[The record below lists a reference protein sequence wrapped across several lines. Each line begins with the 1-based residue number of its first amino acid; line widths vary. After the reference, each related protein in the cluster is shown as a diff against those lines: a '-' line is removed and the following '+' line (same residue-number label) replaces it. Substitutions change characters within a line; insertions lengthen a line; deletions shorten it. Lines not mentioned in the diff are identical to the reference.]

1 MVEDKTRQGASDA
14 AATAARAEPCPRP
27 PLPRSC
33 VLLGGVSLFSLALSL
48 LVHFRSAE
56 LQSRLG
62 RLEAEQRRPPPQQP
76 PQPPAWLAAH
86 QMEEAIL
93 GRVNQLLEEKLKLH
107 LTRRR
112 EPRDT
117 SLRCNCPP
125 GKEQPGQEG
134 REGGTRGHTPT
145 QPSLCPPS
153 PVFVCVCV
161 CVGVASKNVII
172 PLEFGGRFWL

>member
-1 MVEDKTRQGASDA
+1 MIEDKARQGASDA
-14 AATAARAEPCPRP
+14 AAAARGEPCPRP

-33 VLLGGVSLFSLALSL
+33 ALLGGVSLFSLALSL

-125 GKEQPGQEG
+125 
-134 REGGTRGHTPT
+134 
-145 QPSLCPPS
+145 
-153 PVFVCVCV
+153 
-161 CVGVASKNVII
+161 VIAQ
-172 PLEFGGRFWL
+172 